1 MRRSVNS
8 GLCQCR
14 PILTQVKV
22 VGVEQELR
30 QVEELWY

>member
-1 MRRSVNS
+1 MKRSVIS
-8 GLCQCR
+8 GFCQCL

-22 VGVEQELR
+22 VGVEQEFR

>member
-1 MRRSVNS
+1 MKIS
-8 GLCQCR
+8 GFSQGFTL
-14 PILTQVKV
+14 LTQVKV

>member
-1 MRRSVNS
+1 MKIS
-8 GLCQCR
+8 GFCQGLTL
-14 PILTQVKV
+14 LTQVKV

>member
-1 MRRSVNS
+1 MRSFVIS
-8 GLCQCR
+8 GLCQCL